1 MARDVQLRSLLRLS
15 GLITSATNRANVAS
29 ISLEGHR
36 DVVDSVAHEPQSGEP
51 TPATAP
57 RPGAFGLA
65 PPAIEDV
72 EIAERV
78 ELRRDRLLAGLTLM
92 IGIGVAMAAPFALQF
107 GAAFFLPVTA
117 ALVIAIAL
125 VPILEWLERHHF
137 PSPLAA
143 LVCVVLFLVAAN
155 VALAAIV
162 VPATQFFRLLPERID
177 RIQSN
182 IAPLLDL
189 YSNLQRY
196 VNRTLEHL
204 INNSQHPA
212 KTIAATPPNSLVEL
226 TATSAPVVIVQVFFA
241 ILVVFFFLS
250 GWTRLRRRT
259 ITSRASFGGAMATAR
274 VIQAVVDDTSAY
286 LGTITII
293 NLVLGLIV
301 AFGLWLVGM
310 PYPLMWGGIVAL
322 FNYIPYLGPII
333 AALLMGLGGLMVF
346 NDVWTAM
353 IPPAIMIGCHLIE
366 ANAVTP
372 LIVGHRLTI
381 NPLLILISLSFWG
394 WVWGTPGALLAVP
407 LLIIIQTVIG
417 AAGKPDIAGFLF
429 EHGTLVREDRRRAS
443 EEDEPPL

>member
-1 MARDVQLRSLLRLS
+1 
-15 GLITSATNRANVAS
+15 VADRP
-29 ISLEGHR
+29 EQ
-36 DVVDSVAHEPQSGEP
+36 DQQAAPPQP
-51 TPATAP
+51 TPP

-65 PPAIEDV
+65 PPALDDAEA
-72 EIAERV
+72 AERV

-92 IGIGVAMAAPFALQF
+92 IGIGVAMAAPFALQV
-107 GAAFFLPVTA
+107 GAAFFLPLTA

-125 VPILEWLERHHF
+125 VPVLEWQERHRI

-143 LVCVVLFLVAAN
+143 LVCVSLFLVAAN
-155 VALAAIV
+155 VALAAII
-162 VPATQFFRLLPERID
+162 VPASQFFRMLPERID
-177 RIQSN
+177 RIQTN

-189 YSNLQRY
+189 YANLQRY

-204 INNSQHPA
+204 ISSSQHPA
-212 KTIAATPPNSLVEL
+212 QTIAAAPPNSLLEL
-226 TATSAPVVIVQVFFA
+226 TATSAPVVIIQVFFA

-259 ITSRASFGGAMATAR
+259 ITSRQSFGGAMATAR

-286 LGTITII
+286 LGTITVI
-293 NLVLGLIV
+293 NLMLGLIV
-301 AFGLWLVGM
+301 GLGLWAVGM

-322 FNYIPYLGPII
+322 LNYIPYLGPII
-333 AALLMGLGGLMVF
+333 AALLMALGGLMVF
-346 NDVWTAM
+346 SDFWTAM

-429 EHGTLVREDRRRAS
+429 EHGTLMRDDRRRAA
-443 EEDEPPL
+443 EADEPPR